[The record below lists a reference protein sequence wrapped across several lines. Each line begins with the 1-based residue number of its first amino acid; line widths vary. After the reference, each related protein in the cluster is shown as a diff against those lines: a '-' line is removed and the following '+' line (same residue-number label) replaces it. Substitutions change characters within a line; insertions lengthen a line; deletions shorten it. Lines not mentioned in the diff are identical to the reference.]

1 MTEILTKYF
10 ERHAEDSIERMK
22 QAVLAVSYYER
33 VRDRLE
39 KNEDLSSE
47 LPIIKKL
54 NPNEV
59 KATVNEAIA
68 EYKDQIKHSWDL
80 PDRFAELGKVKIVQV
95 INDREQLPRVNFEFT
110 FSSDAG
116 NVKVE
121 IKSAGETYKVI
132 LDAGRNQMA
141 AALAFTELEK
151 QLAYISLTDRPSSS
165 F

>member
-10 ERHAEDSIERMK
+10 ERHAEDSTERMK

-151 QLAYISLTDRPSSS
+151 QMAYISLTDRPSSS